1 MCSKRCLLDTA
12 ELDTHAKLTGQPHV
26 QKPLCCKSAWTPS
39 CGVQRPSTAASCRM
53 MPGILCGP
61 RGIYPPSLEQPFL
74 PPLLTE
80 GPCAAAT
87 CRCPAGR
94 GGYDPSAADLCRA
107 VESKPGPAH
116 YAAVVWLHLCSC
128 QTLHVPA
135 PPCQMGGSAVQHLV
149 EASAMGRRCGLQKEP
164 GLVVLAGCNRG
175 CH

>member
-1 MCSKRCLLDTA
+1 MPTRHSRARYACQADGAAACAETAMLQVCMDTI
-12 ELDTHAKLTGQPHV
+12 LW
-26 QKPLCCKSAWTPS
+26 SAAATN
-39 CGVQRPSTAASCRM
+39 CG